1 MGGVA
6 ITPKYLIHATIEV
19 DGVVEKSDVIGAV
32 FGQTEGLLG
41 DKLDLRE
48 LQKSGRIGRV
58 QVNIESKGGK
68 SRGSMEIPSSLDK
81 VETALIAA
89 AIETVDKVGPC
100 DARIKVLKIEDVRE
114 EKRKKIVDRAK
125 ELLLK
130 WKSESAPESK
140 ELLEEVLRAVR
151 EAQLTTYGPEKL
163 PAGPEVDSSDTVII
177 VEGRADVINL
187 LRHDYRNVIAM
198 EGVMVPQTIID
209 LTKERTAIAFVDGDR
224 GGELVLKELLQVA
237 EIDFVARA
245 PPGKE
250 VEELTGK
257 EIAKCLRDKV
267 PVDQVHLLFEKAQP
281 PKEAPRK
288 VELPQHVVNDA
299 RSLLGTL
306 EALLY
311 DEEWRLLQ
319 KVPVRD
325 LADTLQ
331 GSEGVKYVIYDGVAT
346 QRLVDIAERKGIEL
360 LVCARVGDIVKRPEG
375 LEIHTLSEVLG

>member
-187 LRHDYRNVIAM
+187 LRHDYRNCLLYTS
-198 EGVMVPQTIID
+198 PSP
-209 LTKERTAIAFVDGDR
+209 RDR
-224 GGELVLKELLQVA
+224 G
-237 EIDFVARA
+237 
-245 PPGKE
+245 
-250 VEELTGK
+250 
-257 EIAKCLRDKV
+257 
-267 PVDQVHLLFEKAQP
+267 
-281 PKEAPRK
+281 
-288 VELPQHVVNDA
+288 
-299 RSLLGTL
+299 
-306 EALLY
+306 
-311 DEEWRLLQ
+311 
-319 KVPVRD
+319 
-325 LADTLQ
+325 
-331 GSEGVKYVIYDGVAT
+331 
-346 QRLVDIAERKGIEL
+346 
-360 LVCARVGDIVKRPEG
+360 
-375 LEIHTLSEVLG
+375 